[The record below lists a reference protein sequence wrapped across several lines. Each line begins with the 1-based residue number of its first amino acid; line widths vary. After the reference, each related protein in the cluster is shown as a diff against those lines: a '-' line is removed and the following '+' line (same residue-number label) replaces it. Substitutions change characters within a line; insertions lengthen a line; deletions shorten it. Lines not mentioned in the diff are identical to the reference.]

1 MSSFHEV
8 LFPAAIALGATGGPE
23 LPTDV
28 VRLSSGMESRNAR
41 WAHSRRRWDVGG
53 AVMRMDQAQEL
64 TAFFEARGG
73 RTYGFRFRDPLD
85 LKSCVSSQAI
95 SALDQPLGIGD
106 GERVDFQLVKGGG
119 VWSERIVSKP
129 VAGSVVVDHADC
141 RAVEPVLVLGEF
153 EHVFPAVKLAAVL
166 LGTPRRLQQT
176 ARRECCHIE
185 VLDPENPSRLLDTEE
200 GRPMPQR

>member
-64 TAFFEARGG
+64 TEFFEARGG

-85 LKSCVSSQAI
+85 WKSCVSSQAI
-95 SALDQPLGIGD
+95 SALDQTLGIGN
-106 GERVDFQLVKGGG
+106 GERVDFQLMKSGG

-129 VAGSVVVDHADC
+129 VAGSVVV
-141 RAVEPVLVLGEF
+141 AVDGAAATEF
-153 EHVFPAVKLAAVL
+153 EVDTATGVVTFETPPAVGAVL
-166 LGTPRRLQQT
+166 TAGFAFDVPVRFDTDRLDMT
-176 ARRECCHIE
+176 LVGHDAVRIVRAPLVE
-185 VLDPENPSRLLDTEE
+185 VA
-200 GRPMPQR
+200 G

>member
-129 VAGSVVVDHADC
+129 VAGSVVVAADG
-141 RAVEPVLVLGEF
+141 AAATGF
-153 EHVFPAVKLAAVL
+153 EVDTATGVVTFDAPPAAGAVL
-166 LGTPRRLQQT
+166 TAGFAFDVPVRFDTDRLDVTWDLDRLGSIASIPLVEVRR
-176 ARRECCHIE
+176 
-185 VLDPENPSRLLDTEE
+185 
-200 GRPMPQR
+200 

>member
-1 MSSFHEV
+1 
-8 LFPAAIALGATGGPE
+8 
-23 LPTDV
+23 
-28 VRLSSGMESRNAR
+28 
-41 WAHSRRRWDVGG
+41 
-53 AVMRMDQAQEL
+53 MRMDQAQEL

-129 VAGSVVVDHADC
+129 VAGSVVVAADGAAAAGFEVDTATGVVTFDAPPAAG
-141 RAVEPVLVLGEF
+141 AVLTAGFAFDVPVRFDTDRLDMALVG
-153 EHVFPAVKLAAVL
+153 HAAVRIVRAPL
-166 LGTPRRLQQT
+166 V
-176 ARRECCHIE
+176 E
-185 VLDPENPSRLLDTEE
+185 VA
-200 GRPMPQR
+200 G